1 MNRLCFFNYSG
12 SLVDFDRRIFEFCS
26 NFRDYYFCE
35 KIVIFFTRGSEART
49 NIVLSALNTA
59 HSESSLKSY
68 HAQKSISI
76 FFMKIRGLNFRNSR
90 KNNGNFLKLKKIGSG
105 GAIKKTEPQC
115 MIIKARIGSGR
126 FVGAITSIFTEL
138 EPSQFSKVKIPTILS
153 YFPSLCECLFS
164 FVNSWAVTWSRLNSY
179 LDKKCFRFFF

>member
-1 MNRLCFFNYSG
+1 
-12 SLVDFDRRIFEFCS
+12 
-26 NFRDYYFCE
+26 
-35 KIVIFFTRGSEART
+35 
-49 NIVLSALNTA
+49 
-59 HSESSLKSY
+59 
-68 HAQKSISI
+68 
-76 FFMKIRGLNFRNSR
+76 
-90 KNNGNFLKLKKIGSG
+90 
-105 GAIKKTEPQC
+105 

-179 LDKKCFRFFF
+179 LDKKCFRFFFWKLGLNFRNSRENNGNFFKLVKLKKNSITFLENCIVFETIFSTHENEKSEKVTESFSRKIKLFALCQLRTFDLSSSLCECLSSFFDSWAVTWVWSHILTKIAFDFFSEN